1 MVKRGA
7 HCINDGVLQ
16 PAILPWCHTSPILA
30 AVNPSNGASPLR
42 DQTLSARRVTPRISL
57 LWCCMRSWHSVVG
70 HYQFARK
77 NNNNGQ
83 KGKSRLADGQ
93 NLVATWV
100 FKVLVFV
107 IFCNSTQQ
115 RAGGTRACPGCVVV
129 PYFIR
134 LVPRCST
141 LLRKVT
147 HARFA
152 VRGPSKG
159 GFMVLP
165 LVNRHVRPKSQVRAL
180 AQRRSVS
187 AGRSTHLPVYTWD
200 RSVATPIVRSWH
212 PYAWSDLDGTAA
224 R

>member
-1 MVKRGA
+1 
-7 HCINDGVLQ
+7 
-16 PAILPWCHTSPILA
+16 
-30 AVNPSNGASPLR
+30 
-42 DQTLSARRVTPRISL
+42 
-57 LWCCMRSWHSVVG
+57 MRSWHSVVG
-70 HYQFARK
+70 HCKLRAKSY
-77 NNNNGQ
+77 NGQ
-83 KGKSRLADGQ
+83 VREIKASRWSE
-93 NLVATWV
+93 LVATWV
-100 FKVLVFV
+100 FTVLVFV

-115 RAGGTRACPGCVVV
+115 RAGGTRACPGYVAV

-187 AGRSTHLPVYTWD
+187 AGRSTHLPESTWD
-200 RSVATPIVRSWH
+200 SSVTTPIVRSWH

-224 R
+224 